1 VNAFELSESLVPAD
15 LRAMWNEYK
24 EKMASEGKTVK
35 TGGGFGG
42 SGFKF
47 DENEASYTT
56 EKKKFQKTVFG
67 LQVSNS
73 IQLHIGRKI
82 FRMYYYQKQQL
93 HISLCDYNEQQFW
106 IFMYS
111 KYY

>member
-1 VNAFELSESLVPAD
+1 VNALELSESLVPAD

-67 LQVSNS
+67 LQVS
-73 IQLHIGRKI
+73 KI
-82 FRMYYYQKQQL
+82 LPTFRAKK
-93 HISLCDYNEQQFW
+93 F
-106 IFMYS
+106 
-111 KYY
+111 